1 MMQFKLGM
9 LGTGPAVTPPE
20 NQIGGWVGVGPGEV
34 TVGSGVGGCGLGFA
48 VGGRGI
54 VQRPTKAWASG
65 AELPVEAVTTTT
77 AGCSKPQPAN
87 SAASASSAADRT
99 VVRSE
104 ANVMGGSF
112 FSGTCVPPCDVIPHV
127 RVM

>member
-9 LGTGPAVTPPE
+9 LGTGPAVIPPE

-34 TVGSGVGGCGLGFA
+34 TVGSGVGGCGIGVA
-48 VGGRGI
+48 VGGTGI
-54 VQRPTKAWASG
+54 VQRPTKAWDSG
-65 AELPVEAVTTTT
+65 AELPVEAVTITT

-87 SAASASSAADRT
+87 SAASASSAADRQAM
-99 VVRSE
+99 RSK

-112 FSGTCVPPCDVIPHV
+112 RGGTCVSPCDVIPRV